1 MREWRPLAEQGN
13 ADAQCALGGMYGNGQ
28 GVLKASRNVSGASTQ
43 FDYVYWD
50 EKRQECVAQASISG
64 VHKGEPLAGNIFGQ
78 LAGFEYMDGEFKE
91 KYFSMQMPNMPYE

>member
-1 MREWRPLAEQGN
+1 
-13 ADAQCALGGMYGNGQ
+13 
-28 GVLKASRNVSGASTQ
+28 
-43 FDYVYWD
+43 
-50 EKRQECVAQASISG
+50 